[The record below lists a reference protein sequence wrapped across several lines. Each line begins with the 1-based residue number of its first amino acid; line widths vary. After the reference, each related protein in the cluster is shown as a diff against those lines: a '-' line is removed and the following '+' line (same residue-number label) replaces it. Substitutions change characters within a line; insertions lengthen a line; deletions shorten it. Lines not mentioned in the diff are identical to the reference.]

1 MTITWLGHSCFVL
14 ESGGFRVLLDPYKGV
29 RGYPDVTA
37 EVDAVYCSHDH
48 FDHAYTAGVTL
59 AAGGRSPF
67 ALREV
72 PTFHDDQNGTLR
84 GKKHGP
90 GLLRRG
96 VYLWPIWGIWAPA
109 HGTAGGGH
117 RPCDVLLL
125 PVGGAYTI
133 DAPAAWA
140 VAEQL
145 SPRIIIPMHYRQGE
159 KGFLELDTV
168 DAFLQPLAPGSGSAA
183 TPVSRLEVTEDTPA
197 QVAVL
202 ALP

>member
-59 AAGGRSPF
+59 AAGAANPF
-67 ALREV
+67 AIKEV

-84 GKKHGP
+84 GKNMVRV
-90 GLLRRG
+90 L
-96 VYLWPIWGIWAPA
+96 A
-109 HGTAGGGH
+109 AGGVAVAHLGDLGH
-117 RPCDVLLL
+117 RLTERQAEAIGPCDVLLL
-125 PVGGAYTI
+125 PVGGTYTI
-133 DAPAAWA
+133 DALAAKE

-145 SPRIIIPMHYRQGE
+145 SPRIIIPMHYRQGD
-159 KGFLELDTV
+159 KGLLELDTV
-168 DAFLQPLAPGSGSAA
+168 DAFLSLCPREQIRRY
-183 TPVSRLEVTEDTPA
+183 PVSRLEVTKDTPA

-202 ALP
+202 AMP

>member
-59 AAGGRSPF
+59 AAGAANPF
-67 ALREV
+67 AIKEV

-84 GKKHGP
+84 GKNMVRV
-90 GLLRRG
+90 L
-96 VYLWPIWGIWAPA
+96 A
-109 HGTAGGGH
+109 AGGVAVAHLGDLGH
-117 RPCDVLLL
+117 RLTERQAEAIGSCDVLLL
-125 PVGGAYTI
+125 PVGGTYTI
-133 DAPAAWA
+133 DALAAKE

-145 SPRIIIPMHYRQGE
+145 SPRIIIPMHYRQGD
-159 KGFLELDTV
+159 KGLLELDTV
-168 DAFLQPLAPGSGSAA
+168 DAFLSLCPREQIRRY
-183 TPVSRLEVTEDTPA
+183 PVSRLEVTKDTPA

-202 ALP
+202 AMP

>member
-37 EVDAVYCSHDH
+37 EVNAVCCSRVHSD
-48 FDHAYTAGVTL
+48 DAYTAGVTL

-67 ALREV
+67 APREV

-84 GKKHGP
+84 GKNMVRVFSAE
-90 GLLRRG
+90 GLS
-96 VYLWPIWGIWAPA
+96 VA
-109 HGTAGGGH
+109 HLGDLGH
-117 RPCDVLLL
+117 RLTERQVAAIGPCDVLLL

-168 DAFLQPLAPGSGSAA
+168 DAFLSLCPRERIRRY
-183 TPVSRLEVTEDTPA
+183 PVSRLEVTEDTPA

>member
-84 GKKHGP
+84 GKNMVRVFSAE
-90 GLLRRG
+90 GLS
-96 VYLWPIWGIWAPA
+96 VA
-109 HGTAGGGH
+109 HLGDLGH
-117 RPCDVLLL
+117 RPTERQVAAIGPCDVLLL

-168 DAFLQPLAPGSGSAA
+168 DAFLSLCPRERIRRY
-183 TPVSRLEVTEDTPA
+183 PVSRLEVTGDTPA